1 MKIIGTNP
9 SPYTRKVRIVAA
21 EKKIEYEYEIDNPWQ
36 DETAVPKNN
45 PLGKVPVL
53 VLEDGTV
60 LFDSRVIVEYLDS
73 VSPVGKLLP
82 AANRERIDVKRW
94 EALADGV
101 LDAGVAVR
109 LENLRPENERSPSWI
124 KRQMA
129 KLDLGIS
136 EMDKQLAARKWCAG
150 TNFSL
155 ADIAVG
161 ACLGWFDYR
170 FPQIDWRKNTP
181 NLSRLMEK
189 LNERPSFIDTM
200 PRD

>member
-21 EKKIEYEYEIDNPWQ
+21 EKKIEYDYEIDNPWQ
-36 DETAVPKNN
+36 DGTAVPKHN

-60 LFDSRVIVEYLDS
+60 LFDSRVIVDYLDA

-82 AANRERIDVKRW
+82 AANRERIEVKRW

-109 LENLRPENERSPSWI
+109 LENLRPENERSATWI
-124 KRQMA
+124 DRQMA
-129 KLDLGIS
+129 KLDLGIA

-170 FPQIDWRKNTP
+170 FPQIAWRKSTP